1 MDKHVTFLAS
11 AKELKHSELYMTVK
25 CVMFTAETANL
36 NGVRCTEDFLDSIV
50 AHADEYVCLP
60 LYADVNA
67 LESRRFSSLGHR
79 YNEREDKFYTQ
90 SIGSFYSFEKENL
103 PSGEVALVGYARILK
118 RNAEVCKAVAELFA
132 TNKLFFSFEIAVG
145 SYRTREEDGT
155 MEIYAS
161 SDNVLEGMCIVT
173 NPAYPQAEA
182 LELCA
187 ENKTKEGEQD
197 VSKDQTIVSNV
208 VVTDVTNPVFN
219 LNDYDL
225 TGKEGATLT
234 INAEDIT
241 VSDVKIGQLST
252 DTDVKAEPVAETV
265 AAEVKAE
272 PENEVKAEEIAETD
286 PKEEE
291 TAACGKSDDDDEH
304 KKAEDGEDED
314 EKKEECS
321 EANAKDETLTKLSE
335 LASTLEAAISS
346 IKNLGQEVASIK
358 ETLAAKQETVIG
370 SAANPFMDTMTLPDR
385 DKKYSLLE
393 SETVKPADHY
403 SLLEN

>member
-1 MDKHVTFLAS
+1 MDKFDKHVTFLAS

-25 CVMFTAETANL
+25 CVMFTADTANL

-67 LESRRFSSLGHR
+67 LEARRFSSLGHR

-197 VSKDQTIVSNV
+197 VGENQEIVSNV
-208 VVTDVTNPVFN
+208 VISNAAIGLSTACTPSDLDV
-219 LNDYDL
+219 
-225 TGKEGATLT
+225 TGKEGASLT

-241 VSDVKIGQLST
+241 VFEQLST
-252 DTDVKAEPVAETV
+252 DDAKAEPAAETV
-265 AAEVKAE
+265 AAEVVETVEAE
-272 PENEVKAEEIAETD
+272 AEA
-286 PKEEE
+286 KEEETAE
-291 TAACGKSDDDDEH
+291 TAACGKDNDDEH
-304 KKAEDGEDED
+304 KKAEDCEDED

-321 EANAKDETLTKLSE
+321 ETLTKLSE
-335 LASTLEAAISS
+335 LASTLKAAISS
-346 IKNLGQEVASIK
+346 IENLGQEVASIK

-370 SAANPFMDTMTLPDR
+370 SAANPFMGDMTLPDR

-393 SETVKPADHY
+393 SETAKPADHY